1 MRPFNTL
8 LFPRCCPRSFKWRNG
23 SQMWRSRNLYMD
35 WGKLWRLN
43 QSRDRRRKKEI
54 HGPEML
60 AWTLLIPLIQR
71 TNWPWFHYLLAE
83 QCAQGKWAEMQA
95 VRIRVATPEPTT
107 HQDESTTSRPG
118 PMTRDRHL
126 TCLISLTSHNNTFWW
141 KPLSPNSQM
150 RKRRLSKMNRCP
162 RCWTANK
169 AFG

>member
-1 MRPFNTL
+1 
-8 LFPRCCPRSFKWRNG
+8 
-23 SQMWRSRNLYMD
+23 
-35 WGKLWRLN
+35 
-43 QSRDRRRKKEI
+43 
-54 HGPEML
+54 
-60 AWTLLIPLIQR
+60 
-71 TNWPWFHYLLAE
+71 
-83 QCAQGKWAEMQA
+83 MQA

-150 RKRRLSKMNRCP
+150 RKRRLSKMNHCP

-169 AFG
+169 AFGYKWNPGVNSQIQAFVRGIRKLFVAKVSKNAKFLLSQNIPPVVWWWVSSLHSKFHGFLSLGLSERIFSQDSHLLDCCGKSEGWLK